1 VDEVLGMVDMLDR
14 ADSLIASLSKGMRQ
28 RVGLAQALVHSPEVL
43 ILDEPT
49 IGLDPRQVR
58 EVRELIR
65 SLGNDRTVLLSTH
78 ILSEVSQLCS
88 RILIINNGEIVAEDS
103 PESLAGR
110 LEGAM
115 RFFVR
120 VGNAPPAEVAAAL
133 GELDNVVEAYATD
146 QGVEVT
152 ASREDDARPAVASTI
167 VNQDWD
173 LLELRSLQMSLE
185 DIFLELT
192 TDEEMFEQAAE
203 EGEAA

>member
-1 VDEVLGMVDMLDR
+1 
-14 ADSLIASLSKGMRQ
+14 
-28 RVGLAQALVHSPEVL
+28 
-43 ILDEPT
+43 
-49 IGLDPRQVR
+49 
-58 EVRELIR
+58 
-65 SLGNDRTVLLSTH
+65 
-78 ILSEVSQLCS
+78 
-88 RILIINNGEIVAEDS
+88 
-103 PESLAGR
+103 
-110 LEGAM
+110 M

-133 GELDNVVEAYATD
+133 GKLDNVVEAYATD

-152 ASREDDARPAVASTI
+152 ASREDDARPAVASAI
-167 VNQDWD
+167 VSRDWD